1 MNAKSKIRYET
12 VENHRWKDVNLL
24 KIKKKYD
31 INGPKIIEIS
41 DIFIS
46 SVQHYRDFY
55 FFNEVFERFDIDKHR
70 KSATNLKTG
79 LL

>member
-1 MNAKSKIRYET
+1 MDQ
-12 VENHRWKDVNLL
+12 VVWK
-24 KIKKKYD
+24 
-31 INGPKIIEIS
+31 PKIIEIS

-79 LL
+79 FL